1 MTRAIWPLSRCAGG
15 DSLLRMTRL
24 LVVHPNPL
32 VVWDRA
38 AALEHAGYEVESCPG
53 PSLTDCPVLED
64 QACPL
69 LDQVDALIYD
79 AALGSPQ
86 DMRYLVGH
94 LREEYADLP
103 LIVIGADDSTPWAE
117 LDGPHR
123 VWRVPAMSTVSA
135 LAEVVEDAL
144 SEQGMAV

>member
-1 MTRAIWPLSRCAGG
+1 MARAIWPLSHRASR

-24 LVVHPNPL
+24 LVVHPNPI

-38 AALEHAGYEVESCPG
+38 AALEHEGYEVESCPG

-69 LDQVDALIYD
+69 LDKVDALIYD
-79 AALGSPQ
+79 AALGTAQ

-94 LREEYADLP
+94 LRDEYADLP
-103 LIVIGADDSTPWAE
+103 LIVIGADDSTSWAE
-117 LDGPHR
+117 FEGPRR
-123 VWRVPAMSTVSA
+123 VWRVPAVSTVAA
-135 LAEVVEDAL
+135 LAAVVEDAL